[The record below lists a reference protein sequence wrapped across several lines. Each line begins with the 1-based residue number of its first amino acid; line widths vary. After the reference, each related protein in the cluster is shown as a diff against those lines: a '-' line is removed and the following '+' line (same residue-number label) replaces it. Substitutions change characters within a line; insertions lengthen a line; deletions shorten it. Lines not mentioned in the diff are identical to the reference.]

1 MKISCRLFFPIEIV
15 MTLFIYDK
23 TLDGLLTAV
32 FDAYYRKTFPDVLL
46 TDGEALPLFYDEVF
60 TVITDDEKAGRV
72 WRGLQKKYRRLH
84 FRPLPGV
91 GCRNCPRWVY
101 SCSGTSVKPLIPLYP
116 LKRILVIRMYLPFP
130 GYGNEWIGSGCVCCS
145 SYAFRKQRMALSL
158 LLLNLSTTHY
168 H

>member
-72 WRGLQKKYRRLH
+72 WRGLQKK
-84 FRPLPGV
+84 V
-91 GCRNCPRWVY
+91 
-101 SCSGTSVKPLIPLYP
+101 SAS
-116 LKRILVIRMYLPFP
+116 
-130 GYGNEWIGSGCVCCS
+130 
-145 SYAFRKQRMALSL
+145 ALSAITWCWL
-158 LLLNLSTTHY
+158 
-168 H
+168 

>member
-60 TVITDDEKAGRV
+60 TVITDDEGRTCLAGIAKKSIGV
-72 WRGLQKKYRRLH
+72 CTFGHYLVLAVGIARGGFTPVPVH
-84 FRPLPGV
+84 P
-91 GCRNCPRWVY
+91 
-101 SCSGTSVKPLIPLYP
+101 
-116 LKRILVIRMYLPFP
+116 
-130 GYGNEWIGSGCVCCS
+130 
-145 SYAFRKQRMALSL
+145 
-158 LLLNLSTTHY
+158 
-168 H
+168 

>member
-72 WRGLQKKYRRLH
+72 WRGLQKNI
-84 FRPLPGV
+84 GV
-91 GCRNCPRWVY
+91 CTFGHY
-101 SCSGTSVKPLIPLYP
+101 
-116 LKRILVIRMYLPFP
+116 LVLAVGIARGGFTPVP
-130 GYGNEWIGSGCVCCS
+130 V
-145 SYAFRKQRMALSL
+145 
-158 LLLNLSTTHY
+158 HP
-168 H
+168 

>member
-1 MKISCRLFFPIEIV
+1 MLITARLSPMFYLRMGRRSHFFMMKFLRLLP
-15 MTLFIYDK
+15 MTK
-23 TLDGLLTAV
+23 
-32 FDAYYRKTFPDVLL
+32 RQDVSGG
-46 TDGEALPLFYDEVF
+46 DC
-60 TVITDDEKAGRV
+60 K
-72 WRGLQKKYRRLH
+72 KKYRCLH